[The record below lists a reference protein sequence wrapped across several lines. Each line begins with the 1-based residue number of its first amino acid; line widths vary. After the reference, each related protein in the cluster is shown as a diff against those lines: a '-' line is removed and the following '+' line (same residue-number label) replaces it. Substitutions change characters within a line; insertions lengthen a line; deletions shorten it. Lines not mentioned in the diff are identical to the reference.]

1 MDKLRTKNYIPFLP
15 WHGRHQAFVLL
26 ETTSRKTEF
35 GPFWWLAWRKMTV
48 LSKYCA
54 MFFREKAT
62 VRARARGMRLRPGQ
76 LSRSK
81 VNLLIGW
88 LKRFSLF
95 RSTVRS
101 WEFGLMLIGAQNY
114 LQVESCLKMN
124 FIIIRESHKF
134 KWYWE
139 IHIKKK
145 ISCSEAEQYALKL
158 FRKYGYSSSMK
169 SKFYQNNWKFQD
181 EHSWEWDEYVIRERP

>member
-1 MDKLRTKNYIPFLP
+1 MRNVFSGKGNST
-15 WHGRHQAFVLL
+15 
-26 ETTSRKTEF
+26 
-35 GPFWWLAWRKMTV
+35 
-48 LSKYCA
+48 C
-54 MFFREKAT
+54 
-62 VRARARGMRLRPGQ
+62 ARAWYATAARTAEPVKGQ
-76 LSRSK
+76 TVDWL
-81 VNLLIGW
+81 VEQIFLIY
-88 LKRFSLF
+88 RT
-95 RSTVRS
+95 TVRS
-101 WEFGLMLIGAQNY
+101 WEFWLMLIGAQNY